1 MKYKKPIIFELGN
14 VTELTAGGRSMLEER
29 MSTDCLDV
37 NDRLV
42 RHVYTQ
48 PKGWY
53 YGIEI

>member
-42 RHVYTQ
+42 KHVYTQ
-48 PKGWY
+48 PKG
-53 YGIEI
+53 